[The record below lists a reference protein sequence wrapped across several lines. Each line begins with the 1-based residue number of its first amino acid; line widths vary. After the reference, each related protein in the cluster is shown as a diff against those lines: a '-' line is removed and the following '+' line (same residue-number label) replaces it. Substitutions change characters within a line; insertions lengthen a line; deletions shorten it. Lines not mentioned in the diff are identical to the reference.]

1 MKTSERLLG
10 MCVFVTSHHE
20 QLSWRQLQLLL
31 LLRVR
36 GPMSQVE
43 LAAELDLTPS
53 AITRSVDALSG
64 RGRSDGKNKYSL
76 KGWVETAHVRGD
88 RRVKQVELTDSGK
101 AWLSDLF
108 EAMDK

>member
-10 MCVFVTSHHE
+10 MCVFVASHHE

-36 GPMSQVE
+36 GPMSQAA
-43 LAAELDLTPS
+43 LAAELELSDS

-64 RGRSDGKNKYSL
+64 RGRSDGKNKHSL
-76 KGWVETAHVRGD
+76 KEWVQVGQVKGD

-101 AWLSDLF
+101 AWLGDLF
-108 EAMDK
+108 EAMEE